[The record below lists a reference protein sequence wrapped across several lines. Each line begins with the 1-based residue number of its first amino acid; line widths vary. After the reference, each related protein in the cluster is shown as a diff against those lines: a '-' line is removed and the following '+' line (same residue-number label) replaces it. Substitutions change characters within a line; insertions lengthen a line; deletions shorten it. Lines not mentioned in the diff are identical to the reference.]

1 MGLLR
6 EDGLDA
12 VSMRRVAERLGVAPN
27 SIYAHVADKAALIDD
42 LIDAML
48 GDVPTPTDHGW
59 RERIERVMRDS
70 RRALLAHPD
79 LIPFALVRQ
88 SVGPNALRLGEVTL
102 TALHET
108 GLNGPES
115 VTGLQVLLVHTIGS
129 AAFETGRAQD
139 PEPAARQPPWPRTRG
154 GLRWRDGGTQR
165 PDLALE
171 RRRGLRAG
179 PRLAARRPRV
189 RRRVARLR
197 QSRASR
203 PNLAE
208 TASGRAHRAPGP
220 YALEAAE
227 GSPDESSTDTST
239 PRPRRRRCSS
249 RRAGRNGTPATR
261 SVWSGNPNAQLVAEA
276 SRLDAGH
283 GARRR
288 LRRGRRRDLA
298 RPAGLEGDRRRL
310 LGQRPRARRP
320 TCRGGRGRRPHRLV
334 AGRCPRLRRR
344 RPVVRSR
351 HHALPA
357 SARRRDGRR
366 DSPVGGGRCAGR
378 PTCWSSGTRRPGCSP
393 T

>member
-139 PEPAARQPPWPRTRG
+139 PEPAARRLRG
-154 GLRWRDGGTQR
+154 RERAADFGGVTAELSDPISRWSGD
-165 PDLALE
+165 E
-171 RRRGLRAG
+171 VFERGLGWLLDGLVSDAAS
-179 PRLAARRPRV
+179 PRAAR
-189 RRRVARLR
+189 
-197 QSRASR
+197 
-203 PNLAE
+203 
-208 TASGRAHRAPGP
+208 
-220 YALEAAE
+220 
-227 GSPDESSTDTST
+227 
-239 PRPRRRRCSS
+239 
-249 RRAGRNGTPATR
+249 
-261 SVWSGNPNAQLVAEA
+261 
-276 SRLDAGH
+276 
-283 GARRR
+283 
-288 LRRGRRRDLA
+288 
-298 RPAGLEGDRRRL
+298 
-310 LGQRPRARRP
+310 
-320 TCRGGRGRRPHRLV
+320 
-334 AGRCPRLRRR
+334 
-344 RPVVRSR
+344 
-351 HHALPA
+351 
-357 SARRRDGRR
+357 
-366 DSPVGGGRCAGR
+366 
-378 PTCWSSGTRRPGCSP
+378 
-393 T
+393 